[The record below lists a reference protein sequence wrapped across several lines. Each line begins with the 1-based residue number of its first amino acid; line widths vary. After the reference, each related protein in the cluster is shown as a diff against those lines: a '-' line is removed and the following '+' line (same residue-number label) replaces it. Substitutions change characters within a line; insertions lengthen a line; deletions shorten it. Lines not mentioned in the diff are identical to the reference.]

1 MNDNTNIYNKIYE
14 TIFEQVPFGIAVSYN
29 CYPDELSENNSASI
43 NGMYEQII
51 GRKKEEL
58 LKFGWAAITHPDD
71 LDENLDKYNEL
82 QEGNIDSYSMQ
93 KRFIRPDSSIV
104 WVDLTAF
111 KLNLKDSPYN
121 HISIVRDITERK
133 TIESALIES
142 ERSKAVLLSNLPGMA
157 YRCNYDKDWTMQFVS
172 EGCYE
177 LTGYKANSLIN
188 NKDLS
193 FNDLIAPEYRD
204 LLRNEWIRILSKKK
218 PFKYEYE
225 IITPNGQRK
234 WVLEMGQGIY
244 DGEGIVLEL
253 EGIIIDITERKE
265 YENKLKFVSEHYEL
279 TGLYN
284 QRSFE
289 DLLAKE
295 SNSKRIYK
303 RALLSINLKKINS
316 VSLTY
321 GYNFSRRLI
330 IEVAEK
336 LNKLNSNKNKL
347 FQISLNSFA
356 FYVKNYKSECELT
369 DFCQKIFFKINEVKI
384 LNNLGCNIGIF
395 EIEEDNWD
403 LDGILKNAFVA
414 AERIDNKNIFNYCFY
429 DMKLKDIV
437 TRENN
442 IRDELLKG
450 ITDDNSKAIHLQY
463 QPILNIKTGKISGFE
478 ALARFNSK
486 NLGLVPPSEFIPIAE
501 EMQLIVPIGLRV
513 VYNACKFI
521 KRLEMDGFNHINVMV
536 NVSVIELLR
545 DEFVGN
551 IKTLIEDAKINAKN
565 LGMELTES
573 IIMDDFDM
581 INEKLYKLKE
591 IGIQLSIDD
600 FGTGYSSLAR
610 ESELHISSL
619 KIDKYFIDK
628 ILEQKPDR
636 VIASDIISMAH
647 KLGHLV
653 VAEGVETKEQ
663 YQYLIDNNC
672 DYIQG
677 YYFSKPLDEEDA
689 IKKILNING
698 KSVNLGSTNV
708 LNSRGIF

>member
-1 MNDNTNIYNKIYE
+1 
-14 TIFEQVPFGIAVSYN
+14 
-29 CYPDELSENNSASI
+29 
-43 NGMYEQII
+43 
-51 GRKKEEL
+51 
-58 LKFGWAAITHPDD
+58 
-71 LDENLDKYNEL
+71 
-82 QEGNIDSYSMQ
+82 
-93 KRFIRPDSSIV
+93 
-104 WVDLTAF
+104 
-111 KLNLKDSPYN
+111 
-121 HISIVRDITERK
+121 
-133 TIESALIES
+133 
-142 ERSKAVLLSNLPGMA
+142 
-157 YRCNYDKDWTMQFVS
+157 
-172 EGCYE
+172 
-177 LTGYKANSLIN
+177 
-188 NKDLS
+188 
-193 FNDLIAPEYRD
+193 
-204 LLRNEWIRILSKKK
+204 
-218 PFKYEYE
+218 
-225 IITPNGQRK
+225 
-234 WVLEMGQGIY
+234 
-244 DGEGIVLEL
+244 
-253 EGIIIDITERKE
+253 
-265 YENKLKFVSEHYEL
+265 
-279 TGLYN
+279 
-284 QRSFE
+284 
-289 DLLAKE
+289 
-295 SNSKRIYK
+295 
-303 RALLSINLKKINS
+303 
-316 VSLTY
+316 
-321 GYNFSRRLI
+321 
-330 IEVAEK
+330 
-336 LNKLNSNKNKL
+336 
-347 FQISLNSFA
+347 
-356 FYVKNYKSECELT
+356 
-369 DFCQKIFFKINEVKI
+369 
-384 LNNLGCNIGIF
+384 
-395 EIEEDNWD
+395 
-403 LDGILKNAFVA
+403 
-414 AERIDNKNIFNYCFY
+414 
-429 DMKLKDIV
+429 MKLKDIV

-551 IKTLIEDAKINAKN
+551 IKTLIEDAEINSKN

-610 ESELHISSL
+610 ESELHISGL

-672 DYIQG
+672 DFIQG

-689 IKKILNING
+689 VKKLKVAG
-698 KSVNLGSTNV
+698 GE
-708 LNSRGIF
+708 